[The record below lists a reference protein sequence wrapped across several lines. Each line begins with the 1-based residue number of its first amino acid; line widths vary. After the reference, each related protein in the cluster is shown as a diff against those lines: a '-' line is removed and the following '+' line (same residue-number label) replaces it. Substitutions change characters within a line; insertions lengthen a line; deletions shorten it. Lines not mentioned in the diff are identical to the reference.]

1 MAMNIDLKI
10 WKRGSQKAPHK
21 PLLLLYAIGRWS
33 HGQRI
38 FSWLEVQES
47 VSILIEQF
55 GGNTNP
61 NVSNPFVRL
70 TKDMGGRL
78 WQIDGELVLGP
89 SDNPSVSS
97 LNKNNNKARFHP
109 DFEKL
114 LLDKDYFDVI
124 VKQILIDH
132 FKKSQ
137 FDDIIRACGL
147 PQMKS

>member
-1 MAMNIDLKI
+1 MNIDLKI

-33 HGQRI
+33 NGKRI
-38 FSWLEVQES
+38 FSWLEVQEG
-47 VSILIEQF
+47 VSLLIEKF
-55 GGNTNP
+55 GGNANP

-78 WQIDGELVLGP
+78 WQIDGEVVLGP
-89 SDNPSVSS
+89 SNNPSVSS

-109 DFEKL
+109 DFEKAL
-114 LLDKDYFDVI
+114 LNEDKFDVI
-124 VKQILIDH
+124 VRQILIDH

-147 PQMKS
+147 PQIKS